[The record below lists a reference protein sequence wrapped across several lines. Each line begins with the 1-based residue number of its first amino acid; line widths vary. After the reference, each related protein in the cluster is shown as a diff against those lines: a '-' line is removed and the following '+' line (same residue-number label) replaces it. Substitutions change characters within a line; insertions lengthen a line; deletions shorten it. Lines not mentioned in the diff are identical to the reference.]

1 MDELLRS
8 DDLLDE
14 ATGTRAAVAAAL
26 HALGVKGEL
35 LLTGG
40 TSLPGTLTKG
50 DVDLHLRVR
59 PQHFEAVVARL
70 RTVYATASP
79 QAWAKTLAVFD
90 VPGSRPTSIAVTP
103 RGSEHDRR
111 FMRTWDAL
119 RRSPDLLA
127 EYTELKATADPGDY
141 ERQKSEF
148 FTRISQ

>member
-1 MDELLRS
+1 MDELRWS

-14 ATGTRAAVAAAL
+14 AADTRAAVAVAL
-26 HALGVKGEL
+26 EALGVKGEL

-40 TSLPGTLTKG
+40 TSLPGALTKG
-50 DVDLHLRVR
+50 DIDLHLRVL

-70 RTVYATASP
+70 RTVYSTASP
-79 QAWAKTLAVFD
+79 QAWANTLAVFD
-90 VPGSRPTSIAVTP
+90 IPGSRPTSVAVTP
-103 RGSEHDRR
+103 RGSEHDER

-119 RRSPDLLA
+119 RRRPDLLA
-127 EYTELKATADPGDY
+127 AYNELKAAAGARDY